1 VTRVRTVQVVLGLGF
16 GDEGKGTIV
25 DWLAR
30 RAMSEA
36 PSDAPPLVIRW
47 NGGPQA
53 QHHVV
58 TDDNRMHCFAQLG
71 AASFVPGARTHLAG
85 DMAVDL
91 YALEVEIGALSA
103 VTGVS
108 AADHRERVTIDPR
121 CALVTPWHATVN
133 LVREVLR
140 GAGGRHGSTG
150 RGVAEAKLGPIRIF
164 AGELAG
170 GFDFAARVRE
180 VRAALIARAASII
193 ERATAALADD
203 VEHARALVARAADD
217 DLHEAYLTAAG
228 IPIALRDEPP
238 DAGHV
243 ILESAQGALLD
254 RDHGFFPHVT
264 PSRITRR
271 AARDTARALGVDAT
285 LEVWG
290 VLRAYHT
297 RHGDGPFPSEDRALA
312 QRLPEL
318 HNRDDD
324 QAGRF
329 RVGWFDAVLARHAI
343 AFAGPIDRL
352 AVTCMDRIAAL
363 PDRAVATAWRDR
375 AGATTDD
382 TRPNGERD
390 VERDVPRAAAVL
402 CPVDD
407 VAVAISAVLGRP
419 IDVASY
425 GPRAA
430 DKR

>member
-1 VTRVRTVQVVLGLGF
+1 VQVVLGLGF
-16 GDEGKGTIV
+16 GDEGKGTMV

-30 RAMSEA
+30 RAMAGA
-36 PSDAPPLVIRW
+36 PGGAPPLVIRW

-58 TDDNRMHCFAQLG
+58 TDDGRAHCFAQLG

-91 YALEVEIGALSA
+91 YALEAELGELSA
-103 VTGVS
+103 TTGVG
-108 AADHRERVTIDPR
+108 AADHRARVTIDPR

-140 GAGGRHGSTG
+140 GAGRHGSTG
-150 RGVAEAKLGPIRIF
+150 RGVAEAKLGPIRMF
-164 AGELAG
+164 AGELGG

-180 VRAALIARAASII
+180 VRAALLARAAGII

-217 DLHEAYLTAAG
+217 DLHELYLAAARL
-228 IPIALRDEPP
+228 PIALRDEPP
-238 DAGHV
+238 DADHA

-271 AARDTARALGVDAT
+271 AARDTARALGLDAA

-297 RHGDGPFPSEDRALA
+297 RHGEGPFPSEDRTLA
-312 QRLPEL
+312 ARLPEL
-318 HNRDDD
+318 HNRDDG

-329 RVGWFDAVLARHAI
+329 RAGWFDAVLARHAI
-343 AFAGPIDRL
+343 GFAGPIDHL
-352 AVTCMDRIAAL
+352 AVTCLDRVAAL
-363 PDRAVATAWRDR
+363 PDRAVVAAWRE
-375 AGATTDD
+375 GASAFPDD
-382 TRPNGERD
+382 TEREVELD
-390 VERDVPRAAAVL
+390 VERDVAGAAPVVRR
-402 CPVDD
+402 VDD
-407 VAVAISAVLGRP
+407 VGAAISALLGRP

>member
-1 VTRVRTVQVVLGLGF
+1 MTRARTVQVVLGLGF
-16 GDEGKGTIV
+16 GDEGKGTMV

-30 RAMSEA
+30 RAIADA
-36 PSDAPPLVIRW
+36 PAAAPPLVIRW

-58 TDDNRMHCFAQLG
+58 TDDGRAHCFAQLG
-71 AASFVPGARTHLAG
+71 AASFVPGARTHLTG

-91 YALEVEIGALSA
+91 YALEAELGALA
-103 VTGVS
+103 ATTGIA
-108 AADHRERVTIDPR
+108 AADHRARVTIDPR

-150 RGVAEAKLGPIRIF
+150 RGIAEAKLGPIRMF
-164 AGELAG
+164 AGELGG

-180 VRAALIARAASII
+180 VRAALIARAAGLI
-193 ERATAALADD
+193 ERATAAHADD
-203 VEHARALVARAADD
+203 VDHARALVARATDD
-217 DLHEAYLTAAG
+217 DLHDAYLATARL
-228 IPIALRDEPP
+228 PIALRDEAPEA
-238 DAGHV
+238 DHV

-271 AARDTARALGVDAT
+271 AARDIARSLGLDAP

-297 RHGDGPFPSEDRALA
+297 RHGEGPFPSEDRALA
-312 QRLPEL
+312 ERLPEL
-318 HNRDDD
+318 HNRDDG

-352 AVTCMDRIAAL
+352 AVTCLDRVAVL
-363 PDRAVATAWRDR
+363 PDRAVAIAWHD
-375 AGATTDD
+375 GAE
-382 TRPNGERD
+382 PD
-390 VERDVPRAAAVL
+390 VERDVASAV
-402 CPVDD
+402 PVVRRVDD
-407 VAVAISAVLGRP
+407 VGVAISTLLRRP